1 MRVQKVCI
9 LGGSGFVG
17 RHIANR
23 LSDAR
28 ISKVV
33 LTRRRERNRHLLPI
47 PNLQLVEADVHDD
60 KQLLEHFNGCDAVIN
75 LVGVLND
82 SRRSGEGFQDTHV
95 ELVRNIVTAA
105 QRAGVKRY
113 LHMSALG
120 AGTDAPSR
128 YQQSKGQ
135 GEAVAREAHS
145 EQFAVTVFQPSV
157 IFGPEDSFLN
167 QFATLLRLSPG
178 VFPLPTPNARF
189 KPVYVG
195 DVAEA
200 FVRALTER
208 DTFGR
213 TYQLC
218 GPRVYTLKSLV
229 QYTAEVM
236 DLNRHVW
243 GLGDGLSRLQ
253 ARILER
259 VPGKPYTFD
268 NYLSSTVDNV
278 CSEDGLADLGI
289 QPTAVEAV
297 VPKYLGGKVPRARYD
312 EFRREARRE

>member
-1 MRVQKVCI
+1 MRIQKVCI

-23 LSDAR
+23 LSDER
-28 ISKVV
+28 IEKVV
-33 LTRRRERNRHLLPI
+33 LTRHRERNRHLLPI

-60 KQLLEHFNGCDAVIN
+60 KQLLEYFDGCDAVIN

-82 SRRSGEGFQDTHV
+82 SRKSGESFQDAHV
-95 ELVRNIVTAA
+95 ELVRKIVGAA

-120 AGTDAPSR
+120 AGPDGPSR
-128 YQQSKGQ
+128 YQQTKGQ
-135 GEAVAREAHS
+135 GEAVAWKAHG
-145 EQFAVTVFQPSV
+145 EHLAVTLFQPSV

-167 QFATLLRLSPG
+167 QFAMLLRLSPG
-178 VFPLPTPNARF
+178 IFPLPTPNARF
-189 KPVYVG
+189 KPVYVS

-200 FVRALTER
+200 FVRALTDR

-229 QYTAEVM
+229 QYTAEVL

-243 GLGDGLSRLQ
+243 GLSDRLSRLQ

-259 VPGKPYTFD
+259 VPGRPYTYD
-268 NYLSSTVDNV
+268 NYLSSIVDNV
-278 CSEDGLADLGI
+278 CSEDGLAELGI

-297 VPKYLGGKVPRARYD
+297 VPKYLGGRMPRDRYD